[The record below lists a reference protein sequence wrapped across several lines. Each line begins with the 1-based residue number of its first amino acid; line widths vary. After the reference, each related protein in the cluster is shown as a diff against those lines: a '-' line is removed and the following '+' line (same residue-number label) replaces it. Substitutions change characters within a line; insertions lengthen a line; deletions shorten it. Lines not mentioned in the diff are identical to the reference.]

1 MTDRL
6 ISADA
11 LKAALQGLYQV
22 AGWEK
27 RDIHFSLSDMECN
40 IDYMPTIEAVPL
52 EDYRSMEQTVHKL
65 TQALAEPKVVTN
77 ADNLRSI
84 QNDMQLAIFM
94 GSVNACPYDRD
105 DALFECE
112 KWNGACD
119 RCWLY
124 WLKQKVEDE
133 VEDPYSADQT
143 WAEYTLK
150 E

>member
-1 MTDRL
+1 MADRL

-65 TQALAEPKVVTN
+65 TQAISEAEPIKQTIEKFRDYQIEWLTAHN
-77 ADNLRSI
+77 DIEFCEEEENLIIRFLK
-84 QNDMQLAIFM
+84 DTAECAIKL
-94 GSVNACPYDRD
+94 GI
-105 DALFECE
+105 
-112 KWNGACD
+112 
-119 RCWLY
+119 
-124 WLKQKVEDE
+124 DE
-133 VEDPYSADQT
+133 VENG
-143 WAEYTLK
+143 
-150 E
+150 

>member
-52 EDYRSMEQTVHKL
+52 EDYRSMEQTVYKL
-65 TQALAEPKVVTN
+65 TQALAEAEPIKHGHWIVLHGVLAGDDIYGDMGECSN
-77 ADNLRSI
+77 CGLHLR
-84 QNDMQLAIFM
+84 NWEWNF
-94 GSVNACPYDRD
+94 CP
-105 DALFECE
+105 CC
-112 KWNGACD
+112 GA
-119 RCWLY
+119 
-124 WLKQKVEDE
+124 KMDE
-133 VEDPYSADQT
+133 VE
-143 WAEYTLK
+143 E
-150 E
+150 